1 MRPSVKIYPLLLILF
16 VSAVSCDKDKNK
28 RGYEFYPDM
37 AHSPAY
43 KTYSENP
50 VFEGGSTMRLP
61 ADGTIPRG
69 FTPYPYGSKSL
80 EEQTRAGIELKNP
93 VILTPE
99 VLVEGKRQYQI
110 FCLSCH
116 GELGDGNGHLFTSK
130 MFPAKPRNLIDDYL
144 KAKPDGEIF
153 HVITRGSAAGL
164 MGPHGG
170 QIPAEKRWMIVHY
183 VRELAGK

>member
-1 MRPSVKIYPLLLILF
+1 
-16 VSAVSCDKDKNK
+16 
-28 RGYEFYPDM
+28 
-37 AHSPAY
+37 
-43 KTYSENP
+43 
-50 VFEGGSTMRLP
+50 
-61 ADGTIPRG
+61 

-144 KAKPDGEIF
+144 KEKPDGEIF

-183 VRELAGK
+183 VRELARK

>member
-1 MRPSVKIYPLLLILF
+1 MRPSARILPF
-16 VSAVSCDKDKNK
+16 LFLMFLFAACDKDKNN
-28 RGYEFYPDM
+28 RGYVYFPDM
-37 AHSPAY
+37 SNSPAY

-61 ADGTIPRG
+61 AEGTIARG
-69 FTPYPYGSKSL
+69 YTPYPYGSKSL
-80 EEQTRAGIELKNP
+80 EEQAKAGIELKNP
-93 VILTPE
+93 IDATPD
-99 VLVEGKRQYQI
+99 VLAEGKRQYQI
-110 FCLSCH
+110 FCIDCH
-116 GELGDGNGHLFTSK
+116 GEFGDGNGHLFTSK